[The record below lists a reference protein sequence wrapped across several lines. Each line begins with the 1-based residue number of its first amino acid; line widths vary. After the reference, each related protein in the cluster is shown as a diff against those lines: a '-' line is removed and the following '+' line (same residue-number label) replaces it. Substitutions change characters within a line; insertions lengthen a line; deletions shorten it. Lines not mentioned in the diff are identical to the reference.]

1 MTNGEKQFVTL
12 LGTFLRGEQT
22 KIKDPDWP
30 SILKLGLSHNVAG
43 IVAAQILLLPPQ
55 LRPQGSTMSKFTQ
68 LLGKTLQKH
77 EMMRITAQR
86 AEEALCAA
94 GIRHAYVKGEQIGR
108 FYPQPEL
115 RTSADTDIAIEP
127 AQFSTAVSALEQAG
141 FRRASLNADVAAFF
155 DGAQEVELH
164 KGLGEDFEHVH
175 RFEEVCTSENG
186 ITFFPKPVFHL
197 VYVVKHLIRHFENG
211 GAGIK
216 MFMDI
221 DVLLTHLTPEEA
233 ASAYELLQ
241 KEGQSGTAD
250 FLFYLCKKWFSTPV
264 EVKKNVNSDRIYAHA
279 EKIVLGGGAFGFEN
293 GGAGKIYLKNS
304 IGDDGRIS
312 PATRLKAL
320 LTLLFPSA
328 VYLRKQY
335 PYAKCALLL
344 PLAWLHRLL
353 SAVFKRRAH
362 STQTIHEI
370 MQEDETPK
378 LYAKV
383 SNELKKINKKK

>member
-12 LGTFLRGEQT
+12 LGTFLRGEQA

-30 SILKLGLSHNVAG
+30 SVLKLGLSHNVAG

-127 AQFSTAVSALEQAG
+127 AQFSAAVAALEQAG

-197 VYVVKHLIRHFENG
+197 VYVVKHLIRH
-211 GAGIK
+211 
-216 MFMDI
+216 
-221 DVLLTHLTPEEA
+221 
-233 ASAYELLQ
+233 
-241 KEGQSGTAD
+241 
-250 FLFYLCKKWFSTPV
+250 
-264 EVKKNVNSDRIYAHA
+264 
-279 EKIVLGGGAFGFEN
+279 FEN